1 MEPGALGFEVC
12 GLHLVCHIL
21 AIASVEGLTERTPML

>member
-1 MEPGALGFEVC
+1 VEPGAVGFELV

-21 AIASVEGLTERTPML
+21 AIASVEEVTDRNPVM